1 MKKNLKRIRKKIL
14 ITIIILTILL
24 VALLIVVFMQTNTKR
39 NLEYINSD
47 EMNEGTVSP
56 DFIHVVVASYKGKL
70 NPKAISK
77 STYYF
82 INELVPKYLK
92 KCDNSESAR
101 KYFQRNL
108 KDIKLDIGVEK
119 EEEFLKLMEEIQKL
133 TPELKLERSYFNM
146 DEIENNY
153 NNTKANL
160 YIKYEN
166 NPEISVKLT
175 ISNRIYQDKST
186 IKFSK

>member
-1 MKKNLKRIRKKIL
+1 
-14 ITIIILTILL
+14 
-24 VALLIVVFMQTNTKR
+24 
-39 NLEYINSD
+39 
-47 EMNEGTVSP
+47 
-56 DFIHVVVASYKGKL
+56 
-70 NPKAISK
+70 
-77 STYYF
+77 
-82 INELVPKYLK
+82 
-92 KCDNSESAR
+92 
-101 KYFQRNL
+101 
-108 KDIKLDIGVEK
+108 
-119 EEEFLKLMEEIQKL
+119 MEEIQKL

-166 NPEISVKLT
+166 NPEISVELT